1 MRTKLWFAEQ
11 VQLALQNDY
20 TNIDTKLDEREVL
33 VRLDA
38 TVNELAAKNYF
49 DNWKFGGYGVDDQ
62 FNTTFDVTVIDREN
76 GNPSYFVLPANYAA
90 LPRNGGIVEIYPV
103 RWNTVNQA
111 SVVIMSPEDFRRYLS
126 NPASN
131 LQGRLGGYPISG
143 NFEFTTCEVKKKYGE
158 AFKCRLVIRDSSQ
171 IANDAPYGV
180 PADKEN
186 YLISTVVAWYRA
198 RREVPTDSVRDNKDV
213 A

>member
-1 MRTKLWFAEQ
+1 MKNKMWFSEQ
-11 VQLALQNDY
+11 VFLALQNDY
-20 TNIDTKLDEREVL
+20 PNIDTKLDQREVL
-33 VRLDA
+33 LRLDA

-49 DNWKFGGYGVDDQ
+49 ENWKFGGYGVDDQ
-62 FNTTFDVTVIDREN
+62 FVTTFEVDVIDREN
-76 GNPSYFVLPANYAA
+76 GKPSYFTLPANYAA

-103 RWNTVNQA
+103 RWKTFNQPA
-111 SVVIMSPEDFRRYLS
+111 VVVMSPEDYRRYLS
-126 NPASN
+126 NAAAN
-131 LQGRLGGYPISG
+131 MQGRLAGYPKSG
-143 NFEFTTCEVKKKYGE
+143 IFEFTTCEVKKKYGE
-158 AFKCRLVIRDSSQ
+158 NFECRLVIRDSSQ

-186 YLISTVVAWYRA
+186 LLISTVVAWYRA